1 MRRGARSLFV
11 WLRGSQVGRAL
22 DVGSGDGEV
31 SAELGRLTGADVVCG
46 DISDVAVRACRD
58 RGLEAHKI
66 ELGTVPL
73 PFPDDSFDLVF
84 MTEVLEHLVRPDEAI
99 ADVRRVLKPGSRL
112 LLSTP
117 NLACLPNRFLLPLGI
132 QPLFTEVSEIAVF
145 GRVLRA
151 FGEGGQPVGHLRLFT
166 KGALLQF
173 LRAHGL
179 DVEVVRGAAFHS
191 SGLFSH
197 REGDRR
203 FAGTSH
209 GAGSHGPDESAL
221 TTPGKPHFNPAV
233 LAFSVSREMPG
244 VIAA

>member
-1 MRRGARSLFV
+1 VVQDFYERTEVTGSSLNAPRSKVALRVAARL
-11 WLRGSQVGRAL
+11 QVQRAL

-31 SAELGRLTGADVVCG
+31 GAELGRLTGADVVCG
-46 DISDVAVRACRD
+46 DISDVAVRACLD

-66 ELGTVPL
+66 ELGAVPL

-99 ADVRRVLKPGSRL
+99 ADVRRVLKPGGRL

-132 QPLFTEVSEIAVF
+132 QPLFTEVSKIAVF

-151 FGEGGQPVGHLRLFT
+151 FGEGGQPVGHLRLYT
-166 KGALLQF
+166 KRALLQF

-191 SGLFSH
+191 SGLLS
-197 REGDRR
+197 RIER
-203 FAGTSH
+203 AIAVS
-209 GAGSHGPDESAL
+209 
-221 TTPGKPHFNPAV
+221 PGLAMV
-233 LAFSVSREMPG
+233 LVVMARMSRH
-244 VIAA
+244 